1 MQLGNDR
8 PSKTAITLNRHHHN
22 LRHNHNL
29 CSRAGR
35 FDGLGTVEEM
45 ALARAGAWATL
56 LTMFWTSMALKS

>member
-1 MQLGNDR
+1 M
-8 PSKTAITLNRHHHN
+8 AITDIHHHRHHHHYSQ
-22 LRHNHNL
+22 RHNDNL
-29 CSRAGR
+29 CLRAGR